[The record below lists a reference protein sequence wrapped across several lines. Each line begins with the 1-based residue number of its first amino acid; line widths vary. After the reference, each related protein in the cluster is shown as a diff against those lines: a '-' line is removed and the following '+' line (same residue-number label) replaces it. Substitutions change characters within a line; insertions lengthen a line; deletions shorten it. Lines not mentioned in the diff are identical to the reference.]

1 MVQAVEELHRL
12 GFVHRRLTPEC
23 FWVTEDEDQPFILSN
38 LEYTTATTN
47 QQPNFN
53 ISDSIYS
60 IRGKN
65 WVAGDRRADLN
76 SLALILLAF
85 DVGLDIYK
93 KNSKSNTSRK
103 KYVVE

>member
-1 MVQAVEELHRL
+1 MVLAVEELHRL

-53 ISDSIYS
+53 ILDSNYS

-65 WVAGDRRADLN
+65 WVAGPEQSRTH
-76 SLALILLAF
+76 
-85 DVGLDIYK
+85 
-93 KNSKSNTSRK
+93 TSRL
-103 KYVVE
+103 